1 MSRPTE
7 RLGFADVGL
16 LSPVWAGTTVE
27 SLTSD
32 GAVAEAMTRFETAL
46 VGARAGVSVAGV
58 STPDVADPPTDVR
71 DLALSAVGP
80 GNPAIGLLEAIRA
93 GLSEE
98 QAQVVHHGATSQDVV
113 DTALMLVADRSLVA
127 AEADL
132 ETVAGRLAEL
142 ASEHR
147 DTPCVARTL
156 TQQAMPTT
164 LGFRIATWLA
174 GVHDAVEAV
183 RACRPLPVSLG
194 GPVGTAAAYGAAGP
208 DVVEALASSLG
219 LGAPVIS
226 WHTRRTPVLTL
237 AAALAAVGEACGRI
251 TADLLLMSQS
261 EVDEVDEGSGGGSS
275 AMAHKANPTQSVLV
289 ASAARQLPG
298 LLATVVSAGF
308 GSSERP
314 AGDWHAEWQ
323 PLRTMLRLAGA
334 AAERTAGIAERM
346 SFDAEA
352 MRRNLELLVSR
363 VGERP
368 DWVTEQTAHVD
379 VWIERVLDRQ
389 QELFES

>member
-7 RLGFADVGL
+7 SLGFADVGL

-32 GAVAEAMTRFETAL
+32 VAVADAMVRFEIAL
-46 VGARAGVSVAGV
+46 VGARTGASL
-58 STPDVADPPTDVR
+58 PDVSAPHIGVR
-71 DLALSAVGP
+71 DLALSAVQP
-80 GNPAIGLLEAIRA
+80 GNPTMRLLEAVRE

-98 QAQVVHHGATSQDVV
+98 QARIVHHGATSQDVV
-113 DTALMLVADRSLVA
+113 DTALMLVADRSLMAV
-127 AEADL
+127 EADL
-132 ETVAGRLAEL
+132 ETVAGRLADL

-147 DTPCVARTL
+147 ATACVARTL

-174 GVHDAVEAV
+174 GVHDAVAAV

-194 GPVGTAAAYGAAGP
+194 GPVGTAAAYGPGGP
-208 DVVEALASSLG
+208 DVVAALAETLG

-226 WHTRRTPVLTL
+226 WQTRRTPVLAL

-251 TADLLLMSQS
+251 AADLLLMSQTEVG
-261 EVDEVDEGSGGGSS
+261 EVDDGSGGGSS
-275 AMAHKANPTQSVLV
+275 AMRHKSNPARSVLV

-298 LLATVVSAGF
+298 LLATVAGAGF

-314 AGDWHAEWQ
+314 AGEWHAEWQ

-334 AAERTAGIAERM
+334 AAERTVGIAERI
-346 SFDAEA
+346 SFDTDA
-352 MRRNLELLVSR
+352 MRRNLGTLLTAL
-363 VGERP
+363 
-368 DWVTEQTAHVD
+368 DHDDAWVVEQTAHVG
-379 VWIERVLDRQ
+379 VWIDRVLARHDDVYP
-389 QELFES
+389 S

>member
-1 MSRPTE
+1 MSPPTE

-32 GAVAEAMTRFETAL
+32 TALADAMIRFEIAL
-46 VGARAGVSVAGV
+46 VGARAGVSL
-58 STPDVADPPTDVR
+58 PDVSGGAPTGVR
-71 DLALSAVGP
+71 DLALSAVRT
-80 GNPAIGLLEAIRA
+80 GNPTVPLLDAMRE

-98 QAQVVHHGATSQDVV
+98 QARIVHHGATSQDVV
-113 DTALMLVADRSLVA
+113 DTALMLVADRSLMA
-127 AEADL
+127 LEADL
-132 ETVAGRLAEL
+132 EMLARRLADL

-147 DTPCVARTL
+147 DTVCVARTL

-174 GVHDAVEAV
+174 GVHDAVQTV

-194 GPVGTAAAYGAAGP
+194 GPIGTAAAYGSAGP
-208 DVVEALASSLG
+208 DVVEALASTLG
-219 LGAPVIS
+219 LGEPVIS
-226 WHTRRTPVLTL
+226 WHTRRTPVLAL

-251 TADLLLMSQS
+251 AADLLLMSQS
-261 EVDEVDEGSGGGSS
+261 EVGEVDEGSDGGSS
-275 AMAHKANPTQSVLV
+275 AMAHKTNPTQSVLV

-298 LLATVVSAGF
+298 LLATVAGAGF

-346 SFDAEA
+346 SFDEE
-352 MRRNLELLVSR
+352 RLERNLDLLVSR
-363 VGERP
+363 LGEKP
-368 DWVTEQTAHVD
+368 DWVIEQTTHVD
-379 VWIERVLDRQ
+379 VWIERVLDQ
-389 QELFES
+389 HEELFES